1 MLTPQRERSERSG
14 SSSPLDIVKPSLPGT
29 GLQRGKSRD
38 TNETGGC
45 VARSSALNTRRDL
58 RLRFLAI
65 LGIALANNLDNTGV
79 GIAFGIARIRLSP
92 LMNLWIAL
100 VTFVITGLAVACGG
114 RVAAFLS
121 LPLAHAFGGTLLCA
135 IGGWMVVASLRS
147 QNGRKPESDP
157 EGPVSLQ
164 RILADP
170 TSADQN
176 RSHDIDL
183 REATVLGVALSLNN
197 VGGGFSAGLVHM
209 SALWTAL
216 FSAVISFLVLWF
228 GGWAGTQLGVT
239 RVGKHA
245 QTIAGTLLLIIGLYE
260 FH

>member
-1 MLTPQRERSERSG
+1 VRINS
-14 SSSPLDIVKPSLPGT
+14 VH
-29 GLQRGKSRD
+29 
-38 TNETGGC
+38 
-45 VARSSALNTRRDL
+45 
-58 RLRFLAI
+58 FLAI

-79 GIAFGIARIRLSP
+79 GMAFGMARIRLPS

-114 RVAAFLS
+114 RIAAFLS
-121 LPLAHAFGGTLLCA
+121 LPLAHALGGALLCA
-135 IGGWMVVASLRS
+135 IGGWMVLTSLRS
-147 QNGRKPESDP
+147 QNGEMEEADP
-157 EGPVSLQ
+157 GGPVSLH
-164 RILADP
+164 RILTDP

-197 VGGGFSAGLVHM
+197 LGGGFSAGLVHL

-228 GGWAGTQLGVT
+228 GGWAGYRLGVT

-245 QTIAGTLLLIIGLYE
+245 QTIAGALLLLIGLYE